1 LGDTGRV
8 WSVRW
13 TVKRGAK
20 TRRQKLFDII
30 KNTLIKSLN
39 KSKAYRDLIFPADDY
54 PLPHKIGEGLISQAK
69 NLEGIVRNTKYAGT
83 KEGESVWITYYI
95 ETDTGEIIQ
104 RPSAELE
111 KAGQPIQ
118 RPPTFKIS

>member
-1 LGDTGRV
+1 
-8 WSVRW
+8 
-13 TVKRGAK
+13 
-20 TRRQKLFDII
+20 LFDII

-39 KSKAYRDLIFPADDY
+39 KSKAYRDLLFPTDDY
-54 PLPHKIGEGLISQAK
+54 PFHHKIGERLISPTK

-83 KEGESVWITYYI
+83 EEGESAWIPCYI

-111 KAGQPIQ
+111 KVGQLIQ
-118 RPPTFKIS
+118 RPLSFKTS